1 MLFKHRHLTLLKRT
15 IEAIKKYP
23 NDFDLGGKI
32 RRMYRR
38 ETDTYEGIAGKLLIP
53 SNCFVLWNSKLI
65 HANIGINNPELSKI
79 NQGIERNEGY
89 LLSLQQDKKLI

>member
-23 NDFDLGGKI
+23 NDYDLGGKI

-38 ETDTYEGIAGKLLIP
+38 ETDTYD
-53 SNCFVLWNSKLI
+53 
-65 HANIGINNPELSKI
+65 LSF
-79 NQGIERNEGY
+79 
-89 LLSLQQDKKLI
+89 DKKTKIENSWICNICGDSTFEVEYDYIGSGTNHLQCELKQEIDNETK

>member
-38 ETDTYEGIAGKLLIP
+38 ETDTYDLLFKEKTEIE
-53 SNCFVLWNSKLI
+53 NSWI
-65 HANIGINNPELSKI
+65 CNICGDSTFEVDYDYIGSGTNHLQCELKQEI
-79 NQGIERNEGY
+79 DNET
-89 LLSLQQDKKLI
+89 K

>member
-23 NDFDLGGKI
+23 NDFDLCGKI

-38 ETDTYEGIAGKLLIP
+38 ETDTYDLSFKEKTEIE
-53 SNCFVLWNSKLI
+53 NSWI
-65 HANIGINNPELSKI
+65 CNICGGSTFEVEYDYIGSETNHLQCELKQEI
-79 NQGIERNEGY
+79 KNET
-89 LLSLQQDKKLI
+89 K